1 MASEEWGILNN
12 PNALIEPG
20 HDLFVWL
27 LDRLC
32 PCRLNRSPLAGF
44 GVEGVVAGSLPAGAF
59 YGRATTAVFS
69 VLQSIGATLVWVPV
83 AGSSVMAIQRARY
96 SCPSVKGKEYPVLP
110 IDVFS
115 ILLPIHSE

>member
-44 GVEGVVAGSLPAGAF
+44 GVEGVVAGSLAAGAF
-59 YGRATTAVFS
+59 YGRAIKAVFFR
-69 VLQSIGATLVWVPV
+69 
-83 AGSSVMAIQRARY
+83 SSVDWSNLGVGSRCR
-96 SCPSVKGKEYPVLP
+96 
-110 IDVFS
+110 
-115 ILLPIHSE
+115 